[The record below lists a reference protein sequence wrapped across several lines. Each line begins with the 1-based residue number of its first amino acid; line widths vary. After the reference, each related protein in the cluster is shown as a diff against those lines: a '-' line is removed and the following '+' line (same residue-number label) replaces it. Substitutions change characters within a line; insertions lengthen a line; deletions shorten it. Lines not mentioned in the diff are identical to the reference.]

1 MPKCDFN
8 KVTLQ
13 FYGNHTSARVF
24 SCKFAALFQNIS
36 SLDRLWIAA
45 SEHPFRSSR

>member
-24 SCKFAALFQNIS
+24 SCKFAARFLNIF
-36 SLDRLWIAA
+36 SLDHLWRAA
-45 SEHPFRSSR
+45 SEHHFRSSG